1 MSPSDP
7 RLERLFGD
15 GAGAFRSAFDLVP
28 DAVGVLW
35 AIRERSGAIVDFVTG
50 YSNPA
55 S

>member
-15 GAGAFRSAFDLVP
+15 GGRVLEGVRSRS
-28 DAVGVLW
+28 GGGRVLW